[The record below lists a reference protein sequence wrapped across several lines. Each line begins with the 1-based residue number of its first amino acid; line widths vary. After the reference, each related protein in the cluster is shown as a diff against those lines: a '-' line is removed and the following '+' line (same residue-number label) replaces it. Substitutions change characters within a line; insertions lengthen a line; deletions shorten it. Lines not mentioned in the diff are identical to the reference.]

1 MQTQENNPLNF
12 IIEVAT
18 GKALLVDGSISKQCQ
33 DALNEAYKKIEI
45 KSEQVATES
54 QANDEIMSQSIWQA
68 ISEQKQK
75 LLDQGYVVG
84 LLYGVNVNKATLID
98 IIKVTEY
105 LDNVPESEKKYT
117 QILIDDAVDEYDQV
131 KYPTELS
138 KELIKEIEATAEAKK
153 IQVTYSHQDLIKRL
167 GAQ

>member
-131 KYPTELS
+131 KHPTELS

>member
-84 LLYGVNVNKATLID
+84 LLYGVNVSKVTLTD

-105 LDNVPESEKKYT
+105 LDNVPESEKEYV
-117 QILIDDAVDEYDQV
+117 QILIDDSIDEYDQV
-131 KYPTELS
+131 KHPTELS
-138 KELIKEIEATAEAKK
+138 KELIKEIEITAQAKN
-153 IQVTYSHQDLIKRL
+153 IPVIYSHQDLVKRL

>member
-138 KELIKEIEATAEAKK
+138 KELIKEIEATAQAKN
-153 IQVTYSHQDLIKRL
+153 IQVIYSHQDLIKRL